1 MSTAATRTR
10 RPHTRSKTGCLTC
23 RKRRVRCD
31 GGKPTCTRCI
41 NAGRNCEF
49 ADTELP
55 LRDRKASFLPGEQA
69 PWVVSSNSPSMALVV
84 DSPFAKSVEPFD
96 CLGLDMSLRSRELLH
111 YFHHSHDSSDLVL
124 AKASRNILFCSFASV
139 AQHPDALRDTLLVA
153 GLHYAWTVGD
163 LQTYKTTFLFHKV
176 STIGI
181 LNKWL
186 QNIHQPGLMTFIRH
200 VSILCF
206 IEASYGNIGDTE
218 AHINGLVNAVNLL
231 SPLDDDF
238 GNRTGLEEELANRYL
253 LLTHYAYQGFK
264 ARILGSD
271 SLKTMFRQNNAAE
284 FSTFVSLIHR
294 WKTQNVGHLE
304 MRLNAMKLLP
314 FFFAILPSS
323 TYFHNIDASPLIEHL
338 KHVTMSTQ
346 TAKEDRYKCDPS
358 WEWIEG
364 SESRLLCATISS
376 HFSSLFENDMFSTS
390 GTVKYSISWSG
401 MCAALSLYMHSV
413 LELWDGGQAMDSNL
427 LRRFLCI
434 MQKDLENNMD
444 DLGSDDSSDFWFW
457 RAFLGM
463 YSIAKH
469 QAQSYEP
476 ELDDLANVYH
486 GFVDTWKDITGLRLW
501 EDVHRRLISIAWSDR
516 QGHELEPSV
525 WGRAIQYQPS
535 NPWFYNAE

>member
-1 MSTAATRTR
+1 MSTAPTRTR

-31 GGKPTCTRCI
+31 GGNPTCARCI
-41 NAGRNCEF
+41 SAGRDCEF
-49 ADTELP
+49 ADAELP
-55 LRDRKASFLPGEQA
+55 LRDRKAVFLPGEQA
-69 PWVVSSNSPSMALVV
+69 PWVIDSSSPPVTLVV

-111 YFHHSHDSSDLVL
+111 YFHHSHDSSDLIL
-124 AKASRNILFCSFASV
+124 TKASRNIFTSV

-163 LQTYKTTFLFHKV
+163 LQTYKATFLFHKV

-181 LNKWL
+181 LNRWL

-206 IEASYGNIGDTE
+206 IEASYGNVGDTA
-218 AHINGLVNAVNLL
+218 AHINGLTNAVNLL

-238 GNRTGLEEELANRYL
+238 GNRTGLDEELANRYL
-253 LLTHYAYQGFK
+253 LLTHYADQGFK

-271 SLKTMFRQNNAAE
+271 SLKTMFQNNTAE
-284 FSTFVSLIHR
+284 FSMFVSLIRR

-314 FFFAILPSS
+314 FFFAVLPSS
-323 TYFHNIDASPLIEHL
+323 TRFHNIDASPLIEHL
-338 KHVTMSTQ
+338 QHVTMSTQ
-346 TAKEDRYKCDPS
+346 TASEDRYKCDPS

-376 HFSSLFENDMFSTS
+376 HFSSLFEDDMSS
-390 GTVKYSISWSG
+390 SSASMKYSISWSG
-401 MCAALSLYMHSV
+401 MCAASSLYMHSV
-413 LELWDGGQAMDSNL
+413 LELWEGGEAMDSGL

-434 MQKDLENNMD
+434 MKRDLEDTLGN
-444 DLGSDDSSDFWFW
+444 LGSDDGSDFWFW
-457 RAFLGM
+457 RAFLGL
-463 YSIAKH
+463 YSITKH
-469 QAQSYEP
+469 QAQLYELK
-476 ELDDLANVYH
+476 LDDLADEYR
-486 GFVDTWKDITGLRLW
+486 GFVETWKNVTGLTRW
-501 EDVHRRLISIAWSDR
+501 EDVYQRLISVAWPDR
-516 QGHELEPSV
+516 QVHELEPSV
-525 WGRAIQYQPS
+525 WGRAIQYES
-535 NPWFYNAE
+535 SDPWIYVE